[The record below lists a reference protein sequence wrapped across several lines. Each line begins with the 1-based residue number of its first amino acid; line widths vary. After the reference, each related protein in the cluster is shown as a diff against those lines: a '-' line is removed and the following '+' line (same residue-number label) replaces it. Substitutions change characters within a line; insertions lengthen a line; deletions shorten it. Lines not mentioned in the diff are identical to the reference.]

1 MIIRKASIYDSI
13 GITKVYIETLKSSH
27 KTFIDS
33 NYVESVS
40 FDKQKRLFM
49 NKLNKESLIYVAESK
64 IGEIVAFAIPEVS
77 KDANGNNRGEIA
89 MIYVLDRF
97 QGEGIGFKLIQKSVK
112 TFIKSNINSMVMWVL
127 KDNPSNGFCESLGGE
142 PKETKLL
149 QLGTLD
155 YVSIGYV
162 WKDLESC
169 DIFK

>member
-13 GITKVYIETLKSSH
+13 GITKVYIETLKSSY
-27 KTFIDS
+27 KSFIDKD
-33 NYVESVS
+33 YVESVS

-49 NKLNKESLIYVAESK
+49 NRLNKENLIYVAESK

-77 KDANGNNRGEIA
+77 KDANGNNRGEIT
-89 MIYVLDRF
+89 MVYVLDRF

-142 PKETKLL
+142 PKETKLV

-169 DIFK
+169 EIFK